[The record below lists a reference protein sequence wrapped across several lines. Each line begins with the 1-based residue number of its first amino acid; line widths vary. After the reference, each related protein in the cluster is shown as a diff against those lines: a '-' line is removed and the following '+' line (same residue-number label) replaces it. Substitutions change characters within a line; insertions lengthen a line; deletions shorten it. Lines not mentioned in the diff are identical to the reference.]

1 MRAQHGGAPRR
12 WACWRVC
19 HKTLCVGFA
28 CARDTGERRAG
39 GPAAHLSR
47 DPGCRVCVRA
57 QHRRG
62 AAQVDLLGVVTA
74 TGPLGSVKR
83 QRDGTELA
91 RRDLTIA
98 DQRRARAPQAGA
110 PAHPLRS
117 GEQGEPAAP
126 GRVTIPSRCVIC
138 ARLRSAGTRAA
149 RAATSRRRRPLQRA
163 RPRAAT
169 PVRRSGRARANGARL
184 RAQQQDCNSDIA
196 GAHGRKVMRARAD
209 GTAAR
214 ARSGKTVTVTL
225 WGQAAEEAGA
235 ELEALTHALV
245 SISACRVTDYNGA
258 PRTRTRSGRAAAP
271 PRMQAL
277 DACARGPLRRRRA
290 SARAFAPRRAH

>member
-163 RPRAAT
+163 RPRA
-169 PVRRSGRARANGARL
+169 PPRQCGGPGGRALTERG
-184 RAQQQDCNSDIA
+184 C
-196 GAHGRKVMRARAD
+196 AH
-209 GTAAR
+209 
-214 ARSGKTVTVTL
+214 SSKTVTVTL
-225 WGQAAEEAGA
+225 QGRMAEKSCGR
-235 ELEALTHALV
+235 ALTG
-245 SISACRVTDYNGA
+245 R
-258 PRTRTRSGRAAAP
+258 PRARAAA
-271 PRMQAL
+271 RL
-277 DACARGPLRRRRA
+277 
-290 SARAFAPRRAH
+290 